1 MEKLNMTIG
10 RFQPFT
16 QGHLNMINEGDGP
29 CIVYRINSSG
39 KMPET
44 LKGFKVGGRVI
55 KADSVKTV
63 ANYIDNPEGD
73 LSTQEKELLK
83 RPFTNE
89 LIEKELEIVKKNNK
103 NIIDVI
109 PVINMFDALIQ
120 FNKFMTDNADQY
132 EPQFLMCGDDRA
144 DAYAENIDKYD
155 ELDDAWQ
162 SGKKIPNLLKGKLKV
177 NIGKGRTEGVSG
189 TDVRKAILNKDKSA
203 FEKIMPKGVGKMFD
217 EFVEAFDKFKGQL
230 QGLIKENKEFKN
242 YINNN
247 MKSLNN
253 YLNESYEIINEG
265 KSFTLQDCKGWKF
278 SFIGIK
284 DRWGLPGDPKMKF
297 SLVCTPDDKTK
308 DIVVFRNFAKY
319 HGGYDQGHASSRK
332 FYLDTI
338 TAGSRGNGH
347 GQDKEYEPRDYD
359 LELDAEHL
367 DCYLNGKKDW
377 SKQASEALEK
387 AAQTYDRKT
396 KISQIK
402 NDLS

>member
-1 MEKLNMTIG
+1 MTIG

-16 QGHLNMINEGDGP
+16 QGHLNMINEGNGP

-39 KMPET
+39 KIPET

-89 LIEKELEIVKKNNK
+89 LIEKELDIVKKNNK

-132 EPQFLMCGDDRA
+132 EPQYLMCGDDRA
-144 DAYAENIDKYD
+144 EAYAENIDKYD

-162 SGKKIPNLLKGKLKV
+162 SGKKIPNVLKGKLKV

-217 EFVEAFDKFKGQL
+217 EFIEAFDKFKEQL
-230 QGLIKENKEFKN
+230 QGLIKESKVFSN
-242 YINNN
+242 YIR
-247 MKSLNN
+247 N
-253 YLNESYEIINEG
+253 Y
-265 KSFTLQDCKGWKF
+265 T
-278 SFIGIK
+278 
-284 DRWGLPGDPKMKF
+284 
-297 SLVCTPDDKTK
+297 
-308 DIVVFRNFAKY
+308 
-319 HGGYDQGHASSRK
+319 
-332 FYLDTI
+332 
-338 TAGSRGNGH
+338 
-347 GQDKEYEPRDYD
+347 
-359 LELDAEHL
+359 
-367 DCYLNGKKDW
+367 
-377 SKQASEALEK
+377 
-387 AAQTYDRKT
+387 
-396 KISQIK
+396 
-402 NDLS
+402 NDLKTYITENHDISK

>member
-1 MEKLNMTIG
+1 MQKLNMTIG

-39 KMPET
+39 KIPET

-63 ANYIDNPEGD
+63 ANYINNPEGD

-132 EPQFLMCGDDRA
+132 EPQYLMCGDDRA
-144 DAYAENIDKYD
+144 EAYAENIDKYD

-162 SGKKIPNLLKGKLKV
+162 SGKKIPNVLKGKLKV

-230 QGLIKENKEFKN
+230 QNLIKENKVFIN

-247 MKSLNN
+247 IRSLNEYIIESMSDTKMKVIGKLLDKISN
-253 YLNESYEIINEG
+253 KEIKSQKELDKIMKTIQCKRITKDCEPNENGDFNAGYNNG
-265 KSFTLQDCKGWKF
+265 KYSFRVF
-278 SFIGIK
+278 IK
-284 DRWGLPGDPKMKF
+284 DNKINNY
-297 SLVCTPDDKTK
+297 T
-308 DIVVFRNFAKY
+308 
-319 HGGYDQGHASSRK
+319 
-332 FYLDTI
+332 
-338 TAGSRGNGH
+338 
-347 GQDKEYEPRDYD
+347 D
-359 LELDAEHL
+359 L
-367 DCYLNGKKDW
+367 
-377 SKQASEALEK
+377 
-387 AAQTYDRKT
+387 
-396 KISQIK
+396 
-402 NDLS
+402 

>member
-16 QGHLNMINEGDGP
+16 QGHLNMINEGEGP

-203 FEKIMPKGVGKMFD
+203 FEKIMPKGVGKMFN

-230 QGLIKENKEFKN
+230 QGLINENKIFKN
-242 YINNN
+242 YINNG
-247 MKSLNN
+247 MKDLREYLIKEGYN
-253 YLNESYEIINEG
+253 YNKNDFDPKDCLEWLIKNHKIEMYDGKIGDEEELNEYGEQAQYAAEDEG
-265 KSFTLQDCKGWKF
+265 VPT
-278 SFIGIK
+278 
-284 DRWGLPGDPKMKF
+284 
-297 SLVCTPDDKTK
+297 
-308 DIVVFRNFAKY
+308 
-319 HGGYDQGHASSRK
+319 
-332 FYLDTI
+332 
-338 TAGSRGNGH
+338 
-347 GQDKEYEPRDYD
+347 E
-359 LELDAEHL
+359 DAERV
-367 DCYLNGKKDW
+367 
-377 SKQASEALEK
+377 
-387 AAQTYDRKT
+387 YDYCFVKFG
-396 KISQIK
+396 
-402 NDLS
+402 ND

>member
-1 MEKLNMTIG
+1 MFVG
-10 RFQPFT
+10 RLQPMT
-16 QGHLNMINEGDGP
+16 QGHVNCINEGDAP

-230 QGLIKENKEFKN
+230 QGLINENKEFKN
-242 YINNN
+242 YINNS
-247 MKSLNN
+247 MKSIREYLIKEGYHYNKN
-253 YLNESYEIINEG
+253 DFNSKDCLEWLIKNHKIEMYDGKIGDEDELNEYAEQAQYAAEDEG
-265 KSFTLQDCKGWKF
+265 VPT
-278 SFIGIK
+278 
-284 DRWGLPGDPKMKF
+284 
-297 SLVCTPDDKTK
+297 
-308 DIVVFRNFAKY
+308 
-319 HGGYDQGHASSRK
+319 
-332 FYLDTI
+332 
-338 TAGSRGNGH
+338 
-347 GQDKEYEPRDYD
+347 E
-359 LELDAEHL
+359 DAERV
-367 DCYLNGKKDW
+367 
-377 SKQASEALEK
+377 
-387 AAQTYDRKT
+387 YDYCFVKFG
-396 KISQIK
+396 
-402 NDLS
+402 ND

>member
-1 MEKLNMTIG
+1 MQKLNLTIG

-16 QGHLNMINEGDGP
+16 QGHLNMINEGEGP

-39 KMPET
+39 KIPET
-44 LKGFKVGGRVI
+44 IKGWKVGGRVI
-55 KADSVKTV
+55 KPESIKKV
-63 ANYIDNPEGD
+63 ASYIETQEGE
-73 LSTQEKELLK
+73 LTEQEKELLK

-109 PVINMFDALIQ
+109 PVVNMFDALIQ

-132 EPQFLMCGDDRA
+132 EPQYLMCGDDRA

-162 SGKKIPNLLKGKLKV
+162 SGKKIPNVLKGKLKV

-247 MKSLNN
+247 MKSIREYLIKEGYNYNKNN
-253 YLNESYEIINEG
+253 FDPKDCLEWLIKNHKIEMYDGKIGDEEALNEYGEQAQYAAEDEG
-265 KSFTLQDCKGWKF
+265 VPT
-278 SFIGIK
+278 
-284 DRWGLPGDPKMKF
+284 
-297 SLVCTPDDKTK
+297 
-308 DIVVFRNFAKY
+308 
-319 HGGYDQGHASSRK
+319 
-332 FYLDTI
+332 
-338 TAGSRGNGH
+338 
-347 GQDKEYEPRDYD
+347 E
-359 LELDAEHL
+359 DAERV
-367 DCYLNGKKDW
+367 
-377 SKQASEALEK
+377 
-387 AAQTYDRKT
+387 YDYCFVKFG
-396 KISQIK
+396 
-402 NDLS
+402 ND

>member
-1 MEKLNMTIG
+1 MTIG

-63 ANYIDNPEGD
+63 TNYIDNPEGD

-189 TDVRKAILNKDKSA
+189 TDVRKAILNKDKST

-230 QGLIKENKEFKN
+230 QGLINENKEFKN

-247 MKSLNN
+247 MKSIKEYLIKEGYHYNKN
-253 YLNESYEIINEG
+253 DFSPKDCLEWLIKNHKIEMYDGKIGDEDELNEYAEQAQYAAEDEG
-265 KSFTLQDCKGWKF
+265 VPT
-278 SFIGIK
+278 
-284 DRWGLPGDPKMKF
+284 
-297 SLVCTPDDKTK
+297 
-308 DIVVFRNFAKY
+308 
-319 HGGYDQGHASSRK
+319 
-332 FYLDTI
+332 
-338 TAGSRGNGH
+338 
-347 GQDKEYEPRDYD
+347 E
-359 LELDAEHL
+359 DAERV
-367 DCYLNGKKDW
+367 
-377 SKQASEALEK
+377 
-387 AAQTYDRKT
+387 YDYCFVKFG
-396 KISQIK
+396 
-402 NDLS
+402 ND

>member
-73 LSTQEKELLK
+73 LTTQEKELLK

-162 SGKKIPNLLKGKLKV
+162 SGKKIPNVLKGKLKV

-230 QGLIKENKEFKN
+230 QGLIKESKVFSN
-242 YINNN
+242 YIR
-247 MKSLNN
+247 N
-253 YLNESYEIINEG
+253 Y
-265 KSFTLQDCKGWKF
+265 T
-278 SFIGIK
+278 
-284 DRWGLPGDPKMKF
+284 
-297 SLVCTPDDKTK
+297 
-308 DIVVFRNFAKY
+308 
-319 HGGYDQGHASSRK
+319 
-332 FYLDTI
+332 
-338 TAGSRGNGH
+338 
-347 GQDKEYEPRDYD
+347 
-359 LELDAEHL
+359 
-367 DCYLNGKKDW
+367 
-377 SKQASEALEK
+377 
-387 AAQTYDRKT
+387 
-396 KISQIK
+396 
-402 NDLS
+402 NDLKTYITENHDISK

>member
-29 CIVYRINSSG
+29 CIIYRINSSG

-73 LSTQEKELLK
+73 LTTQEKELLK

-144 DAYAENIDKYD
+144 DAYTENIDKYD

-230 QGLIKENKEFKN
+230 QGLINENKIFKN
-242 YINNN
+242 YINNG
-247 MKSLNN
+247 MKDLREYLIKERYHYNKN
-253 YLNESYEIINEG
+253 DFDPKDCLEWLIKNHKIEMYDGKIGDEEALNEYGEQAQYAAEDEG
-265 KSFTLQDCKGWKF
+265 VPT
-278 SFIGIK
+278 
-284 DRWGLPGDPKMKF
+284 
-297 SLVCTPDDKTK
+297 
-308 DIVVFRNFAKY
+308 
-319 HGGYDQGHASSRK
+319 
-332 FYLDTI
+332 
-338 TAGSRGNGH
+338 
-347 GQDKEYEPRDYD
+347 E
-359 LELDAEHL
+359 DAERV
-367 DCYLNGKKDW
+367 
-377 SKQASEALEK
+377 
-387 AAQTYDRKT
+387 YDYCFVKFG
-396 KISQIK
+396 
-402 NDLS
+402 ND

>member
-63 ANYIDNPEGD
+63 ANYIDNPEGG

-132 EPQFLMCGDDRA
+132 EPQYLMCGDDRA
-144 DAYAENIDKYD
+144 DAYTENIDKYD

-230 QGLIKENKEFKN
+230 QGLINENKIFKN
-242 YINNN
+242 YINNG
-247 MKSLNN
+247 MKDLKEYLIKEGYHYNKN
-253 YLNESYEIINEG
+253 DFDPKDCLEWLIKNHKIEMYDGKIGDEEELNEYAEQAQYAAEDEG
-265 KSFTLQDCKGWKF
+265 VPT
-278 SFIGIK
+278 
-284 DRWGLPGDPKMKF
+284 
-297 SLVCTPDDKTK
+297 
-308 DIVVFRNFAKY
+308 
-319 HGGYDQGHASSRK
+319 
-332 FYLDTI
+332 
-338 TAGSRGNGH
+338 
-347 GQDKEYEPRDYD
+347 E
-359 LELDAEHL
+359 DAERV
-367 DCYLNGKKDW
+367 
-377 SKQASEALEK
+377 
-387 AAQTYDRKT
+387 YDYCFVKFG
-396 KISQIK
+396 
-402 NDLS
+402 ND

>member
-1 MEKLNMTIG
+1 MEKMNMFVG
-10 RFQPFT
+10 RLQPMT
-16 QGHLNMINEGDGP
+16 QGHLNCINEGDGP

-39 KMPET
+39 KIPET

-73 LSTQEKELLK
+73 LTTQEKELLK

-247 MKSLNN
+247 MKSINK
-253 YLNESYEIINEG
+253 YIYESQDKYFTEQEKGDILRDMWAKDGQFYKFVKDKVDSLKAADINDYFDQCLDDKRCTAEFAEYIAMIIN
-265 KSFTLQDCKGWKF
+265 
-278 SFIGIK
+278 
-284 DRWGLPGDPKMKF
+284 RH
-297 SLVCTPDDKTK
+297 
-308 DIVVFRNFAKY
+308 NFNLE
-319 HGGYDQGHASSRK
+319 QVRK
-332 FYLDTI
+332 FIST
-338 TAGSRGNGH
+338 
-347 GQDKEYEPRDYD
+347 ED
-359 LELDAEHL
+359 LK
-367 DCYLNGKKDW
+367 G
-377 SKQASEALEK
+377 
-387 AAQTYDRKT
+387 
-396 KISQIK
+396 
-402 NDLS
+402 

>member
-1 MEKLNMTIG
+1 MIKYNMAVG

-39 KMPET
+39 KIPET

-89 LIEKELEIVKKNNK
+89 LIEKELDIVKKNNK

-132 EPQFLMCGDDRA
+132 EPQYLMCGDDRA
-144 DAYAENIDKYD
+144 EAYAENIDKYD

-162 SGKKIPNLLKGKLKV
+162 SGKKIPNVLKGKLKV

-217 EFVEAFDKFKGQL
+217 EFIEAFDKFKGQL
-230 QGLIKENKEFKN
+230 QNLIKESKVFSN
-242 YINNN
+242 YIR
-247 MKSLNN
+247 N
-253 YLNESYEIINEG
+253 Y
-265 KSFTLQDCKGWKF
+265 T
-278 SFIGIK
+278 
-284 DRWGLPGDPKMKF
+284 
-297 SLVCTPDDKTK
+297 
-308 DIVVFRNFAKY
+308 
-319 HGGYDQGHASSRK
+319 
-332 FYLDTI
+332 
-338 TAGSRGNGH
+338 
-347 GQDKEYEPRDYD
+347 
-359 LELDAEHL
+359 
-367 DCYLNGKKDW
+367 
-377 SKQASEALEK
+377 
-387 AAQTYDRKT
+387 
-396 KISQIK
+396 
-402 NDLS
+402 NDLKTYITENHDISK

>member
-1 MEKLNMTIG
+1 MKKLNFFVG
-10 RFQPFT
+10 RLQPAT
-16 QGHLNMINEGDGP
+16 QGHINCINEGEGP
-29 CIVYRINSSG
+29 CIVYRINSSN
-39 KMPET
+39 KTIERKK
-44 LKGFKVGGRVI
+44 KGIKIGSKSWTDESVNKVI
-55 KADSVKTV
+55 A
-63 ANYIDNPEGD
+63 YIDNPTGD
-73 LSTQEKELLK
+73 LSEQEKELLK

-230 QGLIKENKEFKN
+230 QGLIKESKVFSN
-242 YINNN
+242 YIR
-247 MKSLNN
+247 N
-253 YLNESYEIINEG
+253 Y
-265 KSFTLQDCKGWKF
+265 T
-278 SFIGIK
+278 
-284 DRWGLPGDPKMKF
+284 
-297 SLVCTPDDKTK
+297 
-308 DIVVFRNFAKY
+308 
-319 HGGYDQGHASSRK
+319 
-332 FYLDTI
+332 
-338 TAGSRGNGH
+338 
-347 GQDKEYEPRDYD
+347 
-359 LELDAEHL
+359 
-367 DCYLNGKKDW
+367 
-377 SKQASEALEK
+377 
-387 AAQTYDRKT
+387 
-396 KISQIK
+396 
-402 NDLS
+402 NDLKTYITENHDISK

>member
-1 MEKLNMTIG
+1 MTIG

-29 CIVYRINSSG
+29 CIIYRINSSG

-132 EPQFLMCGDDRA
+132 EPQYLMCGDDRA

-177 NIGKGRTEGVSG
+177 NIGKGRTKGVSG

-230 QGLIKENKEFKN
+230 QGLINENKIFKN
-242 YINNN
+242 YINNG
-247 MKSLNN
+247 MKDLREYLIKEGYN
-253 YLNESYEIINEG
+253 YNKNDFDPKDCLEWLIKNHKIEMYDGKIGDEEELNEYAEQAQYAAEDEG
-265 KSFTLQDCKGWKF
+265 VPT
-278 SFIGIK
+278 
-284 DRWGLPGDPKMKF
+284 
-297 SLVCTPDDKTK
+297 
-308 DIVVFRNFAKY
+308 
-319 HGGYDQGHASSRK
+319 
-332 FYLDTI
+332 
-338 TAGSRGNGH
+338 
-347 GQDKEYEPRDYD
+347 E
-359 LELDAEHL
+359 DAERV
-367 DCYLNGKKDW
+367 
-377 SKQASEALEK
+377 
-387 AAQTYDRKT
+387 YDYCFVKFG
-396 KISQIK
+396 
-402 NDLS
+402 ND